1 MGEKDIIFIV
11 ESAFDALTINQ
22 YIHRLGRNWAVIGT
36 CGTHGVKTEKLIKFI
51 KESNPIEV
59 AKIVASL
66 VPFTQLLPMMTS
78 SEAVVQNQET
88 GNEKLLLNQTT
99 GYT

>member
-1 MGEKDIIFIV
+1 MLNHLNYQGN
-11 ESAFDALTINQ
+11 S
-22 YIHRLGRNWAVIGT
+22 
-36 CGTHGVKTEKLIKFI
+36 VKLVFGKKITD
-51 KESNPIEV
+51 SQEV

-99 GYT
+99 GCT